1 MNSPVFW
8 AKQSVETSL
17 SRNQPKI
24 TMKKIIIAGL
34 LTLSI
39 CTTYG
44 QHRAFTFGLKAGANL
59 SQLGGESVR
68 VGQTSVVNLIESS
81 DRQLGLVGGGF
92 LRIGK
97 KVFVQPEILLSQ
109 KGGKFTIGGTG
120 GSVSTQKVDVKFTNV
135 DFPLLVGGFIGNV
148 LRVNVGPIATFNLS
162 NNGNLE
168 DSFNQYQLQGKD
180 AFKQANIGYVLG
192 IGADIGKLVFD
203 LRYEG
208 NFTDAIK
215 ADFGSSSTQFERKA
229 TVLQATIGF
238 KVL

>member
-1 MNSPVFW
+1 MT
-8 AKQSVETSL
+8 KQIVSILVLVLVANL
-17 SRNQPKI
+17 SQ
-24 TMKKIIIAGL
+24 A
-34 LTLSI
+34 
-39 CTTYG
+39 
-44 QHRAFTFGLKAGANL
+44 QHRAFTFGLKAGANI
-59 SQLGGESVR
+59 SQLGGESIR

-92 LRIGK
+92 FRIGR
-97 KVFVQPEILLSQ
+97 KVFIQPEVLLSQ
-109 KGGKFTIGGTG
+109 KGGKFTIGGSG
-120 GSVSTQKVDVKFTNV
+120 GTVNTQNVDVKFTNV

-180 AFKQANIGYVLG
+180 AFKQANLGYVLG

-208 NFTDAIK
+208 NFTDVVK
-215 ADFGSSSTQFERKA
+215 VDFGSSQGQFERKA
-229 TVLQATIGF
+229 TVVQATIGF